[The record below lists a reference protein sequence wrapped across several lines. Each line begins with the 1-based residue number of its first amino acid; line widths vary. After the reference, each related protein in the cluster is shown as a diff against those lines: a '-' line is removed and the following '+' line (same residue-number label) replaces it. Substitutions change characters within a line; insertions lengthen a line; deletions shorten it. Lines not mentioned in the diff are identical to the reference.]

1 MVLGPGHRHGHM
13 CAVLQCIEVFHPLC
27 SNERNDSRPVDDGSG
42 SHDPEARHG
51 FRPDAN
57 HDVRFQVQALGVLG
71 YSDWSTIET
80 IVVN

>member
-1 MVLGPGHRHGHM
+1 
-13 CAVLQCIEVFHPLC
+13 
-27 SNERNDSRPVDDGSG
+27 VDDGSG